1 MGPILKTLQ
10 PLQTDET
17 ASLEGHPIAHWAV
30 RLLYFFFFAGMGLFF
45 SFINVYYLSIG
56 LSGVQI
62 GILGTIGPLVGVL
75 SSILWGMASDRFGR
89 PRLLFSLAS
98 LGTLGAVATLSG
110 VKVFA
115 WIIPTVIWLSLFS
128 SPMPSLMD
136 STTFRLLGDHP
147 ERYGRYRMAGTVGF
161 ILTSFFSG
169 FLYER
174 MGLQA
179 LFPAYGL
186 TIVGY
191 LLSSFALP
199 NTPIRLHASPFNE
212 LGRLVRQPSWA
223 VFAGSLLILWIG
235 ATGAVS
241 FLGIAVKSMGG
252 SDRLIGLNWAV
263 AATVELPAMWSSAFL
278 LRRIGALRLI
288 NIGFIGYFF
297 RILFLG
303 LIPAPE
309 WVVAVNVVHVFSY
322 VPILIGS
329 VAYSNELAPPEL
341 KATAQGLLFA
351 VMSLGSVFGA
361 LVGGW
366 LFDRLGP
373 AGLFRSLSLV
383 ALAGFFLF
391 RLGHWVL
398 SRRRLQ

>member
-1 MGPILKTLQ
+1 
-10 PLQTDET
+10 
-17 ASLEGHPIAHWAV
+17 
-30 RLLYFFFFAGMGLFF
+30 
-45 SFINVYYLSIG
+45 
-56 LSGVQI
+56 
-62 GILGTIGPLVGVL
+62 
-75 SSILWGMASDRFGR
+75 
-89 PRLLFSLAS
+89 
-98 LGTLGAVATLSG
+98 
-110 VKVFA
+110 
-115 WIIPTVIWLSLFS
+115 
-128 SPMPSLMD
+128 
-136 STTFRLLGDHP
+136 
-147 ERYGRYRMAGTVGF
+147 
-161 ILTSFFSG
+161 
-169 FLYER
+169 
-174 MGLQA
+174 
-179 LFPAYGL
+179 
-186 TIVGY
+186 
-191 LLSSFALP
+191 
-199 NTPIRLHASPFNE
+199 
-212 LGRLVRQPSWA
+212 
-223 VFAGSLLILWIG
+223 
-235 ATGAVS
+235 
-241 FLGIAVKSMGG
+241 MGG